1 MEGVSPDPGFNPK
14 YSARFGKRKNL
25 RDSTASWEEG
35 FAKILARDAEFQGK
49 KVVFRREMTHFGMPD
64 FREKVAGMRIQD
76 PSSTICYLPLHL
88 Q

>member
-1 MEGVSPDPGFNPK
+1 MEK
-14 YSARFGKRKNL
+14 ARFIDGI
-25 RDSTASWEEG
+25 RDSTATWEAG
-35 FAKILARDAEFQGK
+35 FAKILTRDAEDAE
-49 KVVFRREMTHFGMPD
+49 KVVFRREMTDVGMRD